1 MALYDDLVKLIEK
14 RQEELKNYQGAELFQ
29 KTAELLHMKNRLD
42 AFYHMDQD
50 SPNAMRNRKTELDSF
65 REGKFSYVENIILVY
80 KSRIASIYK
89 KTGISPSAPLPEIT
103 LAKENVPPAEQDK
116 LEYYITNAD
125 LDDETAK
132 KFRDKF
138 YENGI
143 AVTSFPVID
152 DTAFD
157 GSSFAETLNTMGQP
171 LDPTAVLNLIY
182 DHLRPTVP
190 GMEQDQ
196 VNPFDYIRIGGKTA
210 DEKWASKYPAGMG
223 DNEKRHAYAFELVQ
237 AITNGTEEISLL
249 RPMVRKK
256 ENGEKEIT
264 YAGKTVLVQS
274 RKNLERTRV
283 FLSELDDFSKLFA
296 REFPTIENPGVQID
310 PNAQKYFTALRQAGN
325 KLTQKASSLNYDQNS
340 YADFTNAYR
349 EYVEKVR
356 QFAGN
361 QMMEMQT
368 NLFEFQRSLQGNP
381 NITNETRQYRQNQ
394 IRRLKEEIKNF
405 EPHFRKHLEELEKGF
420 KRVENY
426 SRGLRVT
433 SKEDPWEKEENFT
446 FRKLI
451 RNHRPA
457 AVLRGWGQEPLQT
470 LENVPLPPSLT
481 WVNNLNRNN
490 FYPTP
495 EQKNLMADS
504 SEMDAVVFDRFKNSG
519 HFLEQPL
526 SAITNDE
533 KDEEKVREALWDRG
547 IKGREGTAQSL
558 FCAWAMV
565 KKGLSLEEAAR
576 LYKVH
581 YSIGKDDQ
589 GNDIYPEEKELV
601 ESYEREFVQFCL
613 DHPFKQE
620 LKDVENKSPEQIAE
634 EVTNL
639 QKESIR
645 AWEEIFQ
652 KGMKKISGYK
662 MPDIDYSDPE
672 QIKEYEDEL
681 KLLVAFSVDLKQ
693 EMEALVKNGDNNG
706 LNFNPR
712 RYAIECLG
720 GEKNYFEMYNGARTF
735 QELMNT
741 IYKMPYEYTK
751 NEIRNK
757 DQRNPRIFYRANAG
771 RVMCSLRGETIGDI
785 LKSKVYD
792 LAPYSPNYNGF
803 VISELEKTEQIG
815 AKTAAYLLHINE
827 KDYLKY
833 VDEKVSLHEDN
844 ERENILQND
853 IGKFCIEARNNPISE
868 NFRNALLST
877 TGDAE
882 SMKNFLANKA
892 DGFHTGKD
900 LIAKRIY
907 SMIPMNYYSSLLKN
921 NIKASDM
928 FLING
933 HKPSSIWGNKYQ
945 DVADP
950 EEKEWLY
957 RAEIIKCM
965 EKENGTDVIKARMFK
980 LSKENG
986 ITDLKQPVT
995 LYTGRKKMKESVGH
1009 MRDYLIAKKEI
1020 LATLLQ
1026 TRDEL
1031 ISTQENP
1038 EANFYS
1044 KDRTGST
1051 LYQNFCLAIKDAIRT
1066 METYVSKPDLVL
1078 AKLEAV
1084 DDSAAAYA
1092 EARRKFLGGEPHTD
1106 EGKIRFRCSERLKG
1120 NRYSLHN
1127 GKLTQYFRSH
1137 LSNLN
1142 SEQISDLVIDPP
1154 NIKLSDNLNDHR
1166 LKVGMD
1172 GLNKGLRGTPIDL
1185 NLEEDKKAR
1194 NIIKEQLIR
1203 SKSHPDYINLE
1214 TQSPERQAAIKYM
1227 TGFLEDQIEEP
1238 LDGSLKKNLKLTTA
1252 RKAES
1257 FWFEVDWLSKNESF
1271 LRYVKE
1277 DPEGCRKRWD
1287 RIDTRAKDIKEQ
1299 KSFFIKE
1306 QVTNNNRSFTSY
1318 VANIDANNP
1327 QSPQD
1332 VIRAAWNN
1340 PAQMQNYYSR
1350 LADVVLLQIM
1360 AGKTKESDV
1369 IRHELARGML
1379 EENDLKGMILS
1390 HLTRNNYL
1398 GPRNVNK
1405 LENRLKNEET
1415 SKALAKA
1422 IRERLLDKIKERDE
1436 TRESQIRQTIGML
1449 SVMDTNR
1456 DGVIQAQ
1463 EWNSF
1468 MHTTGINAGQ
1478 NAMNEY
1484 NTAAGRL
1491 NSVLHENVK
1500 IQQEGQQEQV
1510 VDEDFSTL
1518 QDTLGFNCND
1528 PSVLQHQFILWTMG
1542 SKNMKF
1548 DAAMKLCNTVPKVE
1562 KGVVVNADAVR
1573 NADQLR
1579 REFFEFC
1586 KECPIASAEEIPE
1599 QDQDFYKT
1607 EFKVNAGEWARVYQ
1621 KATENMKKSTLPNI
1635 SYRDPES
1642 IKKHLPTIKVFTA
1655 LATKTG
1661 QELDGF
1667 IAKIGETNARDILG
1681 ENEYRNMKIF
1691 WRNMSD
1697 CFFAAGKA
1705 YNPIENMTGHTR
1717 TEVRNLVKNEAFLR
1731 EAAIE
1736 ELQNTRNYTLGEFA
1750 DKAGKDAYAPNHVN
1764 AVENIIKANLNS
1776 GYPAFTNKEVFR
1788 FLQGKT
1794 NDTYAKKTGKL
1805 IEVQF
1810 RAAQNQYQ
1818 KEYQN
1823 DISKFRKDLM
1833 NGSLPFR
1840 EALSKIPDHDDYAL
1854 VRFLDKKMSEF
1865 LPAANEENANNADNA
1880 GDMTVRD
1887 FLNTKFSALLS
1898 GSMPALLQGKGLNI
1912 SDLFIIGEEPGTP
1925 LKEIMELRIE
1935 DVVNPEDTAKK
1946 EDLYRLAVLRMMMRG
1961 EEKISVRNYDVVDGK
1976 FEEQAPVVFMP
1987 KTDTVVK
1994 TAENV
1999 LQLQEAV
2006 KDLHNELELYKVEL
2020 QKTQDNPNANFVD
2033 GVRTEG
2039 HDEYKAYTKALKKA
2053 LEVTENGGRNYTPQQ
2068 IESVL
2073 TNLSTAAGNYYRT
2086 HTGFMGR
2093 EPIQDYGKKRYH
2105 NSDSVRVETLEFLD
2119 RIRAFSGKIPLN
2131 TISAGK
2137 GELLH
2142 SAKLGNAEEVLLN
2155 FADLQGE
2162 RNIIPDHEAA
2172 HQKYL
2177 KAEMKK
2183 AVNSFKAEYR
2193 KNAYPAAFNNL
2204 PADAVNTAIEYLEG
2218 LWDKKTLNNV
2228 LTHKDLKTALRP
2240 DERIR
2245 DLATNEIFLEL
2256 YAENPRTCIRLWED
2270 IEAEAAEGHQ
2280 VFTEKMDAIK
2290 TYYGSYAEYVVGY
2303 EPKIKDGIETRG
2315 DVTMN
2320 EAGRMIQRNFS
2331 TEQRE
2336 NRMYSRLAHVV
2347 LMGVMMADT
2356 NLAKILRLEDAIN
2369 PSKEEEQRGFYTQ
2382 LCTRLKNAMQNE
2394 GLLDAND
2401 WATTLER
2408 LENGKLFKDMAR
2420 AIEQNRMRN
2429 QIARKVNIKA
2439 KENAVNMVVNPDDQQ
2454 IGEEME
2460 EEFDN
2465 HEMSFEEFER
2475 RMSKKPNYKTDVAI
2489 EIENEDA
2496 EIGKIN
2502 KFTAGLKDALDY
2514 VEIDQNKELNEKQ
2527 KAAKKNELKAKKEKD
2542 KRIKA
2547 KLNEK
2552 NGGNNDNLRDENH
2565 INDAE
2570 ELFYGNTAFRQGAD
2584 INFDDLNSKD
2594 DLDREVGDINL
2605 FFGDEDFYEE
2615 GDYDDF
2621 ELNNNQIIQKKI
2633 ENINLE
2639 IGEDNIIND
2648 NSINN
2653 NIIINN
2659 KKDSS
2664 LILDNLE
2671 SKDYEAV
2678 ASSEKE
2684 EKKDIVDR
2692 EDVEDRIED
2701 VEDRIEDVDDDME
2714 NSVDKKEIEDD
2725 GLEGLSGID
2734 DDMEKPVDKS
2744 VHKDEMKGDL
2754 ISGLDKIDT
2763 KIFDSKPNLNDSMIV
2778 QIAQGEKRGNLGDIT
2793 VSEFPMNFHKAVNPR
2808 EFMEKNLQ
2816 KLKNV
2821 EKQQFELIRKQSF
2834 IQLYGEAEFKKN
2846 GKEFTDAEFGKLAKK
2861 WLNEEPFK
2869 SVLDTMIKE
2878 NTDKELLA
2886 LIDKRKIPEEFAR
2899 IQEGR
2904 PKQMNK
2910 GGKPE
2915 KEKAPKLSGSKLNGP
2930 KSGGPQ

>member
-50 SPNAMRNRKTELDSF
+50 SPNVMRNRKAELDSF
-65 REGKFSYVENIILVY
+65 REGKFGYVENIILVY
-80 KSRIASIYK
+80 KRRIASIYK

-103 LAKENVPPAEQDK
+103 LAKDNVPPAEQDK

-132 KFRDKF
+132 KFRNKF
-138 YENGI
+138 YESGI

-237 AITNGTEEISLL
+237 AITGGTEEISLL

-310 PNAQKYFTALRQAGN
+310 PNAQKYFTELRQAGH
-325 KLTQKASSLNYDQNS
+325 KLAQRASSLNYDQNS

-349 EYVEKVR
+349 EYVVKVR

-394 IRRLKEEIKNF
+394 IRRLQEEIKNF

-433 SKEDPWEKEENFT
+433 SKDDPWEKEENFT

-451 RNHRPA
+451 RNHRPS

-490 FYPTP
+490 FFPTP

-613 DHPFKQE
+613 DHPFKRE

-634 EVTNL
+634 EVSNL

-693 EMEALVKNGDNNG
+693 EMEALVKNEDNNG

-712 RYAIECLG
+712 RYAIECVG

-892 DGFHTGKD
+892 DGFNTGKD

-907 SMIPMNYYSSLLKN
+907 SMIPMNYYSSLLNN

-1078 AKLEAV
+1078 AKLVAV

-1120 NRYSLHN
+1120 NSYSLHN

-1137 LSNLN
+1137 LSTLN
-1142 SEQISDLVIDPP
+1142 SEPISDLVIDPP
-1154 NIKLSDNLNDHR
+1154 NKKLSDNLNDHR

-1172 GLNKGLRGTPIDL
+1172 ELNKGLRGTPIDL

-1194 NIIKEQLIR
+1194 NIIKEQLIH

-1238 LDGSLKKNLKLTTA
+1238 LDGSRKKNLKLTTA

-1306 QVTNNNRSFTSY
+1306 QVTKNNRSFTSY

-1332 VIRAAWNN
+1332 VIRAARNN

-1398 GPRNVNK
+1398 GPRNVDK

-1415 SKALAKA
+1415 SKALAKT
-1422 IRERLLDKIKERDE
+1422 IRERFLDMIKRNEE
-1436 TRESQIRQTIGML
+1436 SRENQIRQTIGML

-1468 MHTTGINAGQ
+1468 MNTTGINAGQ
-1478 NAMNEY
+1478 NSMNEY

-1491 NSVLHENVK
+1491 NTVLHVNVK
-1500 IQQEGQQEQV
+1500 IQEDGQPEQV
-1510 VDEDFSTL
+1510 ALRDVAVDFRPL

-1542 SKNMKF
+1542 SKNMEF
-1548 DAAMKLCNTVPKVE
+1548 DAARTLCNTVPKVE
-1562 KGVVVNADAVR
+1562 KGVVVNTDAVR

-1579 REFFEFC
+1579 YEFLEFC
-1586 KECPIASAEEIPE
+1586 KKYPIASAEEIPE
-1599 QDQDFYKT
+1599 NKLEEKKT
-1607 EFKVNAGEWARVYQ
+1607 EFKENAEEWARVYQ
-1621 KATENMKKSTLPNI
+1621 KATENMKKFSLPDI
-1635 SYRDPES
+1635 SYRNS
-1642 IKKHLPTIKVFTA
+1642 GTIKKYLPMLKAFTTI
-1655 LATKTG
+1655 ATKTG

-1667 IAKIGETNARDILG
+1667 IAKVGETNAKELLG
-1681 ENEYRNMKIF
+1681 NDEYRNMKIF
-1691 WRNMSD
+1691 WHNMSD
-1697 CFFAAGKA
+1697 CFIAAGKG

-1717 TEVRNLVKNEAFLR
+1717 TEVRNLVKNEVFLR

-1736 ELQNTRNYTLGEFA
+1736 ELQNARKYTMGEFS

-1764 AVENIIKANLNS
+1764 AVENIIRANYNS
-1776 GYPAFTNKEVFR
+1776 GYPAFTDKEVFH

-1805 IEVQF
+1805 LEVQF

-1823 DISKFRKDLM
+1823 DISKFRKDLIT
-1833 NGSLPFR
+1833 GSLVLG
-1840 EALSKIPDHDDYAL
+1840 EALTQISEHDNYAMI
-1854 VRFLDKKMSEF
+1854 RFLDRKMSEF
-1865 LPAANEENANNADNA
+1865 LPAVEGEDANNLPNA

-1887 FLNTKFSALLS
+1887 FLNKKFDTLLS
-1898 GSMPALLQGKGLNI
+1898 GSVPALLQGKGMNI
-1912 SDLFIIGEEPGTP
+1912 SDLFIIGENPGNP
-1925 LKEIMELRIE
+1925 VKEIV
-1935 DVVNPEDTAKK
+1935 DVRFEEAVEPENTSLK
-1946 EDLYRLAVLRMMMRG
+1946 EDLYRLELLKIMMDG
-1961 EEKISVRNYDVVDGK
+1961 TEQISVRNFDVVDGK
-1976 FEEQAPVVFMP
+1976 FAELEPVVLMP
-1987 KTDTVVK
+1987 NDDTVVE
-1994 TAENV
+1994 TAQTV

-2006 KDLHNELELYKVEL
+2006 KDLHNELELYKAEL

-2053 LEVTENGGRNYTPQQ
+2053 LEVTENGGRDYSPQQ
-2068 IESVL
+2068 IESAL

-2086 HTGFMGR
+2086 HTGFFGG

-2105 NSDSVRVETLEFLD
+2105 NSDSVRIETLDFLD
-2119 RIRAFSGKIPLN
+2119 RIHVFSRKIPVN
-2131 TISAGK
+2131 IISAGK

-2142 SAKLGNAEEVLLN
+2142 SAKLGNAEEVLFN
-2155 FADLQGE
+2155 IAEMQGE
-2162 RNIIPDHEAA
+2162 RNNIPEREEA
-2172 HQKYL
+2172 HQKNL

-2183 AVNSFKAEYR
+2183 AVKAFNRNYG
-2193 KNAYPAAFNNL
+2193 KNAYPATFNNL
-2204 PADAVNTAIEYLEG
+2204 PANAVNSAIEYLKG
-2218 LWDKKTLNNV
+2218 LWNKNTLNNE
-2228 LTHKDLKTALRP
+2228 LTHKDLKTALHP
-2240 DERIR
+2240 DKRIK
-2245 DLATNEIFLEL
+2245 DLATNETFLEL
-2256 YAENPRTCIRLWED
+2256 YEENPGRCIRHWED
-2270 IEAEAAEGHQ
+2270 IETAVSERKSE
-2280 VFTEKMDAIK
+2280 FTEMMDAIK
-2290 TYYGSYAEYVVGY
+2290 EYYGSYAEYVIGY
-2303 EPKIKDGIETRG
+2303 GPKKVNGRDVRG
-2315 DVTMN
+2315 DVTMF
-2320 EAGRMIQRNFS
+2320 EAGQQLNVNLDGG
-2331 TEQRE
+2331 ERE
-2336 NRMYSRLAHVV
+2336 SRMYTRLAHTV
-2347 LMGVMMADT
+2347 LMGIMMSDT
-2356 NLAKILRLEDAIN
+2356 DLAKRLRYEDAID
-2369 PSKEEEQRGFYTQ
+2369 PSKGEGQNGFYSK
-2382 LCTRLKNAMQNE
+2382 LCSRLSNAMRTE
-2394 GLLDAND
+2394 EILDGDA
-2401 WATTLER
+2401 WMSTLER
-2408 LENGKLFKDMAR
+2408 IENGNLFKDMAR
-2420 AIEQNRMRN
+2420 TIELNQMMN
-2429 QIARKVNIKA
+2429 QIGRTFNIKA
-2439 KENAVNMVVNPDDQQ
+2439 KENDVDALRND
-2454 IGEEME
+2454 EAE

-2465 HEMSFEEFER
+2465 LEFNDEEFER
-2475 RMSKKPNYKTDVAI
+2475 RMKKKPDYKSDEAI
-2489 EIENEDA
+2489 EIEGEGA
-2496 EIGKIN
+2496 EIGKIG
-2502 KFTAGLKDALDY
+2502 KFTHALQDALDF
-2514 VEIDQNKELNEKQ
+2514 VEIDQNKNLNDKQKNEK
-2527 KAAKKNELKAKKEKD
+2527 KKELKEKKEKD
-2542 KRIKA
+2542 KRINK
-2547 KLNEK
+2547 KLNKIDGMEDGE
-2552 NGGNNDNLRDENH
+2552 NIEDLYDENK

-2570 ELFYGNTAFRQGAD
+2570 KIFFNEAAFREHAD
-2584 INFDDLNSKD
+2584 IDFDAIDEKE
-2594 DLDREVGDINL
+2594 DLDREVGDINY
-2605 FFGDEDFYEE
+2605 FFGDEEFIEE
-2615 GDYDDF
+2615 GDFDNF
-2621 ELNNNQIIQKKI
+2621 ELNNNQIVQEKIKKLNIEIANSLIINENKENKI
-2633 ENINLE
+2633 ENKENKIENNE
-2639 IGEDNIIND
+2639 IKI
-2648 NSINN
+2648 
-2653 NIIINN
+2653 
-2659 KKDSS
+2659 
-2664 LILDNLE
+2664 
-2671 SKDYEAV
+2671 
-2678 ASSEKE
+2678 E
-2684 EKKDIVDR
+2684 EL
-2692 EDVEDRIED
+2692 EDRIED
-2701 VEDRIEDVDDDME
+2701 IDEDLKV
-2714 NSVDKKEIEDD
+2714 S
-2725 GLEGLSGID
+2725 
-2734 DDMEKPVDKS
+2734 VDKS
-2744 VHKDEMKGDL
+2744 VNKSVNKDEMKGEF
-2754 ISGLDKIDT
+2754 ISGLSQIDIDI
-2763 KIFDSKPNLNDSMIV
+2763 KHDNSQLDDSMTVRIDKK
-2778 QIAQGEKRGNLGDIT
+2778 EKRPDLDDIDEN
-2793 VSEFPMNFHKAVNPR
+2793 EFSQKHIKETEPR
-2808 EFMEKNLQ
+2808 EFMEKNMKKPANLGEQ
-2816 KLKNV
+2816 EFRLY
-2821 EKQQFELIRKQSF
+2821 RKQAF
-2834 IQLYGEAEFKKN
+2834 IKVYGAEELRKKGLLFTEAEYNKQ
-2846 GKEFTDAEFGKLAKK
+2846 AKK
-2861 WLNEEPFK
+2861 WLTEEPFK

-2878 NTDKELLA
+2878 NSDKELLA
-2886 LIDKRKIPEEFAR
+2886 LIDNHKVPEEVAR

-2904 PKQMNK
+2904 PKQMK
-2910 GGKPE
+2910 HAGEPE
-2915 KEKAPKLSGSKLNGP
+2915 KEKAPKLNGSKLSGP
-2930 KSGGPQ
+2930 KLSGPKPEGI